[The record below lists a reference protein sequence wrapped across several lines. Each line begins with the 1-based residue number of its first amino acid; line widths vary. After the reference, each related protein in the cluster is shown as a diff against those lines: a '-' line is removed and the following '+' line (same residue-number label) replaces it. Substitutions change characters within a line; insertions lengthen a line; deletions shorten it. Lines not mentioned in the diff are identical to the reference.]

1 MYHIA
6 DKKVDIMLKIITD
19 ENNSQITRWNLDAST
34 TWNDFHESI
43 DKLKTQ
49 AQNTNKP
56 FNIIATTTGQ
66 MPRGNA
72 LSHLRRLIKVIGDY
86 DVIERFIIVNHKQ
99 NPIGQA
105 FVGMALKLF
114 ASHNKLRIV
123 SSEAEALELA

>member
-1 MYHIA
+1 
-6 DKKVDIMLKIITD
+6 MLEIKTD
-19 ENNSQITRWNLDAST
+19 ENNPNITRWQMDPTT

-49 AQNTNKP
+49 AQSAETP
-56 FNIIATTTGQ
+56 FSVIATTTGQ

-72 LSHLRRLIKVIGDY
+72 LSHLRRLIQVVGDY
-86 DVIERFIIVNHKQ
+86 DTITHFVIVNYKQ

-114 ASHNKLRIV
+114 SGHNKLKIV
-123 SSEAEALELA
+123 TSEKEALELA